1 MRRLQ
6 FLAAIAALAV
16 AAPALAQQTKPANP
30 KNAAPATSSAPA
42 KPSAAWASG
51 KIERVDAQANT
62 IVIKQ
67 GTHEMTFTLASDA
80 KLVQGK
86 KTLQA
91 SDLGTDVGK
100 NVKIQYTMS
109 GSTRTASRVEVAE
122 AAAKGK
128 APTGR

>member
-1 MRRLQ
+1 MRRLR
-6 FLAAIAALAV
+6 FLAAVTVLAL
-16 AAPALAQQTKPANP
+16 AAPALAQQTKPADP
-30 KNAAPATSSAPA
+30 KAAAPAKSAPA
-42 KPSAAWASG
+42 KPGPAWASG

-80 KLVQGK
+80 KLMQGK

-91 SDLGTDVGK
+91 SDLGADVGK
-100 NVKIQYTMS
+100 NVKIQYTMN
-109 GSTRTASRVEVAE
+109 GTTRTASRVEVAE

-128 APTGR
+128 APASR

>member
-1 MRRLQ
+1 MRRFQ
-6 FLAAIAALAV
+6 FLAAVTALAI
-16 AAPALAQQTKPANP
+16 AAPALAQQTKPADP
-30 KNAAPATSSAPA
+30 KAVAPVKSSAQA
-42 KPSAAWASG
+42 KSAWSSG

-80 KLVQGK
+80 KLIQGK

-91 SDLGTDVGK
+91 SDLGSHVGK

-128 APTGR
+128 APAGR

>member
-6 FLAAIAALAV
+6 FLAVVTALAM
-16 AAPALAQQTKPANP
+16 AAPALAQQTKPADP
-30 KNAAPATSSAPA
+30 KAAAPAKSSAPA
-42 KPSAAWASG
+42 KPGPAWASG

-80 KLVQGK
+80 KLIQGK

-91 SDLGTDVGK
+91 SDLGSGVGK

-109 GSTRTASRVEVAE
+109 GTTRTASRVEVAE

-128 APTGR
+128 APAGR